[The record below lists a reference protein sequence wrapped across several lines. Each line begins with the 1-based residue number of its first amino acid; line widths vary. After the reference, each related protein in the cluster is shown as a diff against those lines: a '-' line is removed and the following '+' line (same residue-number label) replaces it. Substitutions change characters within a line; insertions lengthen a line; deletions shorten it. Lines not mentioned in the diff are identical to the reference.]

1 MKLRLTL
8 KQSVS
13 DRPMKLSNSV
23 WQQNKPKNRTA
34 CDWKLRQRLKGRD
47 WRLRQRLIDSKRK
60 RRLTR
65 ERRPKSMHLLRSIVS
80 NRSMQ
85 LKSRGKSMRKP
96 KRSALLRRLRR
107 RHTGK
112 KSVLN
117 RRQMLELQQWQQSQ
131 ILATNRR
138 QWPRSKMNMSFAKR
152 RKRSLLRL
160 PLR

>member
-23 WQQNKPKNRTA
+23 WQQNKPKNRSA

-47 WRLRQRLIDSKRK
+47 WRLRQRQRLIDSKRK

-85 LKSRGKSMRKP
+85 LKSRGKSMWKL

-107 RHTGK
+107 K
-112 KSVLN
+112 K
-117 RRQMLELQQWQQSQ
+117 RDCD
-131 ILATNRR
+131 
-138 QWPRSKMNMSFAKR
+138 
-152 RKRSLLRL
+152 
-160 PLR
+160 

>member
-1 MKLRLTL
+1 LKLRLTL

-23 WQQNKPKNRTA
+23 WQQNKPKNRSA
-34 CDWKLRQRLKGRD
+34 CDWKLRLWLKSRD

-85 LKSRGKSMRKP
+85 LKSRGKSMRKL
-96 KRSALLRRLRR
+96 KRSALLRKLRK

-117 RRQMLELQQWQQSQ
+117 RRQMLELQQWQKSQ

>member
-1 MKLRLTL
+1 
-8 KQSVS
+8 
-13 DRPMKLSNSV
+13 
-23 WQQNKPKNRTA
+23 
-34 CDWKLRQRLKGRD
+34 
-47 WRLRQRLIDSKRK
+47 
-60 RRLTR
+60 
-65 ERRPKSMHLLRSIVS
+65 MHLLRSIVS

-85 LKSRGKSMRKP
+85 LKSRGKSIRKL
-96 KRSALLRRLRR
+96 KRSALLKRLRR